1 MLGFPLH
8 CSCVMVQEIF
18 NLSETISSSLHGD
31 GYKVTARVI

>member
-8 CSCVMVQEIF
+8 CSRVMVQKVF

-31 GYKVTARVI
+31 GYEVTARVI